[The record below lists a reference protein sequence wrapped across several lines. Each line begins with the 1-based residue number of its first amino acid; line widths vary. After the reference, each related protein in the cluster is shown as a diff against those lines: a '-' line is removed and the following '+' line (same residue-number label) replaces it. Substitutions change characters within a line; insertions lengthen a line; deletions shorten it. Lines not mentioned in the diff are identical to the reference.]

1 MKRKFP
7 FIFVPGTKVPRS
19 KSSQERKF
27 PGTKVLRSEC
37 SLLGTFI
44 PQSESTEERK
54 GHVSLR
60 NVRNTDMTRD
70 RSRERQKLPRT
81 SHKHNASVFI
91 DISIKYKLAYINTI
105 VLTSQKVFTY
115 IGAPALSTAHLPRP
129 FAAMFLPFPENTEC
143 CAAFRGK
150 YHSVTSRVTVRHI
163 VSRR

>member
-1 MKRKFP
+1 
-7 FIFVPGTKVPRS
+7 
-19 KSSQERKF
+19 
-27 PGTKVLRSEC
+27 
-37 SLLGTFI
+37 
-44 PQSESTEERK
+44 
-54 GHVSLR
+54 
-60 NVRNTDMTRD
+60 MTRD

-105 VLTSQKVFTY
+105 VLTSQKVFIY

-150 YHSVTSRVTVRHI
+150 YHSVTCDCMTHREPTVTASSRLTSLSVRYVIYVTTRSQPHI
-163 VSRR
+163 VAHRQQCSSAHTITITARIHHCYDRRSSKHNKYNFNCC